1 MSAAIPGTGRV
12 DPATGQPLGPLSIPG
27 AKILNFGP
35 PGSGKTHAIRTLLE
49 CGLEVFVDFTEDS
62 MSILNDIPD
71 EKGLHWVYT
80 PPHSGDWLTLID
92 NAQKIQNLDPG
103 SLQKLP
109 GMSKAKYGQLI
120 DFLKACNNFTCIRC
134 GKEFGPISGFGTN
147 RAYVLDSMSPLNTM
161 CLDLAVGG
169 KPVRTQPDWGVAIE
183 QEEKILNTLCMG
195 LRCHVVV
202 NAHAERETDQ
212 VLGGIKIY
220 PAALGQ
226 KLPNKVARFFS
237 DVIYSSFDPSAQTK
251 WVWSTVTANVDTKSR
266 HLPLSAS
273 MMPSYKPL
281 IEKWKSQGGFF
292 QP

>member
-1 MSAAIPGTGRV
+1 MN
-12 DPATGQPLGPLSIPG
+12 ATTTPVPVEPFVAESIPG

-35 PGSGKTHAIRTLLE
+35 PGSGKTHAIRTLLDA
-49 CGLEVFVDFTEDS
+49 GLEVFVDFTEDS

-71 EKGLHWVYT
+71 SKGLHWVYT
-80 PPHSGDWLTLID
+80 PPHSGDWMTLID
-92 NAQKIQNLDPG
+92 NAERILAMDPG

-109 GMSKAKYGQLI
+109 GMSKSKYVQLI

-134 GKEFGPISGFGTN
+134 NKSFGPISEFGTN
-147 RAYVLDSMSPLNTM
+147 RAYVLDSLSPLNQM

-169 KPVRTQPDWGVAIE
+169 KPVRTLPDWGVAIE

-195 LRCHVVV
+195 LRCHVVI

-212 VLGGIKIY
+212 VLGGIKLY

-226 KLPNKVARFFS
+226 KLPNKIARYFS
-237 DVIYSSFDPSAQTK
+237 DVIYSSYESEFK
-251 WVWSTVTANVDTKSR
+251 WSTVTANVDTKSR
-266 HLPLSAS
+266 HLALSAKLS
-273 MMPSYKPL
+273 PSYVPL
-281 IEKWKSQGGFF
+281 FDKWKKQGGIF